1 MIQKTLDRITAR
13 VQNASTLSDDERAE
27 IIALLESLRGEIQE
41 DQQLAH
47 LERIEHVLGVS
58 ELTTHDAAAQAQES
72 DLVGKAV
79 EAMKSSVLE
88 LEASHPKAS
97 QAMARLA
104 QILSGMGI

>member
-1 MIQKTLDRITAR
+1 MIQQTLDRITAR
-13 VQNASTLSDDERAE
+13 VQNAGSLSDNDRAE
-27 IIALLESLRGEIQE
+27 IIELLESLRGEIQE
-41 DQQLAH
+41 ESQLHH
-47 LERIEHVLGVS
+47 LEKIEKVLGVS
-58 ELTTHDAAAQAQES
+58 ELTTHDAAAQAQDS